1 MRQIQ
6 YSDGYKY
13 QLEALFLLKTDIKP
27 LENIH
32 THFIDLDTSG
42 LLLIYE
48 GFAWDGPSGPTLD
61 TKNFMRGSLVHD
73 ALYCLMRNGLLDHD
87 KWRIRADE
95 LLREICRED
104 GMSYIRA
111 LFVFQA
117 VKWFGDPFADP
128 RSKRPLQTAP

>member
-1 MRQIQ
+1 MRRIQ

-13 QLEALFLLKTDIKP
+13 QLEALFLLKTDIIPK
-27 LENIH
+27 EKIH
-32 THFIDLDTSG
+32 THFIDLDMDG

-73 ALYCLMRNGLLDHD
+73 ALYTLMRDGLLNHD
-87 KWRIRADE
+87 VYRNRADE

-104 GMSYIRA
+104 GMSYLRA
-111 LFVFQA
+111 YFVFKA
-117 VKWFGDPFADP
+117 VQWFGDPFADP
-128 RSKRPLQTAP
+128 SSKRPIQTAP